1 MASELR
7 VDKII
12 PTIGVP
18 SGGGGG
24 IIQVINT
31 IKTDTFSTTANMASA
46 NKATITGLTASITP
60 KFSTS
65 KILIIMNL
73 LVGASVD
80 TTIAGTIERGSTPI
94 GIHDARGNR
103 TRNTFGC
110 GILASSGNWQTHSV
124 SRILVD
130 SPSTTNAT
138 TYSIKIGGNGAATI
152 YINREHRDSNNSTDC
167 TVGSSSLILMEISA

>member
-1 MASELR
+1 MTSQLR

-24 IIQVINT
+24 IIQVVNT
-31 IKTDTFSTTANMASA
+31 IKTDTFSTGANMQT
-46 NKATITGLTASITP
+46 KATITGLTASITP

-65 KILIIMNL
+65 KILVIMNL
-73 LVGASVD
+73 LVGASGD

-94 GIHDARGNR
+94 GIADARGNR

-110 GILASSGNWQTHSV
+110 GILATSGTWQTQSV
-124 SRILVD
+124 SHTILD
-130 SPSTTNAT
+130 SPGTTNAT
-138 TYSIKIGGNGAATI
+138 TYSVKIGGNGGRTV
-152 YINREHRDSNNSTDC
+152 YINREDRDSDGATDTTTGTSTL
-167 TVGSSSLILMEISA
+167 TLMEISA

>member
-1 MASELR
+1 MSSELR

-24 IIQVINT
+24 IIQVVNT
-31 IKTDTFSTTANMASA
+31 IKTDTFSTGANMQT
-46 NKATITGLTASITP
+46 KATITGLTASITP

-65 KILIIMNL
+65 KILVIMNL
-73 LVGASVD
+73 LVGASAD
-80 TTIAGTIERGSTPI
+80 TTVGGTIERGSTPI
-94 GIHDARGNR
+94 GISDARGSR

-110 GILASSGNWQTHSV
+110 GIPSTGATWRTHSV

-130 SPSTTNAT
+130 SPGTTNAT
-138 TYSIKIGGNGAATI
+138 TYSIKIGGNGSQTV
-152 YINREHRDSNNSTDC
+152 YINREHRDADNATD
-167 TVGSSSLILMEISA
+167 TTQGSSSLILMEISA

>member
-1 MASELR
+1 MSSELR

-18 SGGGGG
+18 IGGGGG

-31 IKTDTFSTTANMASA
+31 IKTDTFNTGAAMST
-46 NKATITGLTASITP
+46 KATITGLTATITP

-65 KILIIMNL
+65 KILVIMNL
-73 LVGASVD
+73 LVGATAD

-94 GIHDARGNR
+94 GIADARGSR

-110 GILASSGNWQTHSV
+110 GIPASGATWRTHSV

-130 SPSTTNAT
+130 SPVTTNAT
-138 TYSIKIGGNGAATI
+138 TYSVKIGGNGAQTI
-152 YINREHRDSNNSTDC
+152 YINREHRDADNATD
-167 TVGSSSLILMEISA
+167 TTQGSSSLILMEISA

>member
-1 MASELR
+1 MSSELR

-18 SGGGGG
+18 TGGGGG

-31 IKTDTFSTTANMASA
+31 IKTDTFSTAANMQT
-46 NKATITGLTASITP
+46 KATITGLTASITP

-73 LVGASVD
+73 LVGASAD

-94 GIHDARGNR
+94 GIADARGSR

-110 GILASSGNWQTHSV
+110 GIPASGGAWRTHSV

-130 SPSTTNAT
+130 SPVTTNAT
-138 TYSIKIGGNGAATI
+138 TYSIKIGGNGAQTV
-152 YINREHRDSNNSTDC
+152 YINREARDSDNATD
-167 TVGSSSLILMEISA
+167 TTMGTSSLILMEISA

>member
-1 MASELR
+1 MTSQLR
-7 VDKII
+7 VDKIV
-12 PTIGVP
+12 PVDGVP

-24 IIQVINT
+24 VIQVVST
-31 IKTDTFSTTANMASA
+31 EKTDGVFGTTANLQT
-46 NKATITGLTASITP
+46 KETITGLNATITP

-73 LVGASVD
+73 LGGASAD

-94 GIHDARGNR
+94 GIADARNSR

-110 GILASSGNWQTHSV
+110 GIPASGATWRTHSV

-130 SPSTTNAT
+130 SPVTTNAT
-138 TYSIKIGGNGAATI
+138 TYSIKIGGNGAQTV
-152 YINREHRDSNNSTDC
+152 YINREARDSDNATD
-167 TVGSSSLILMEISA
+167 TTIGTSSLILMEISA

>member
-1 MASELR
+1 MTSELR

-24 IIQVINT
+24 IIQVVNT
-31 IKTDTFSTTANMASA
+31 IKTDTFSTGANMQT
-46 NKATITGLTASITP
+46 KATITGLTTTITP

-65 KILIIMNL
+65 KILVIMNL
-73 LVGASVD
+73 LVGAAGD

-94 GIHDARGNR
+94 GVHDARGSR

-110 GILASSGNWQTHSV
+110 GIPAAGGGNWRTHSV

-130 SPSTTNAT
+130 SPGTTIAT
-138 TYSIKIGGNGAATI
+138 TYSVKIGGNGAITV
-152 YINREHRDSNNSTDC
+152 YINREGRDVDGATDT

>member
-1 MASELR
+1 MTSELR

-24 IIQVINT
+24 IIQVVNT
-31 IKTDTFSTTANMASA
+31 IKTDTFSTNANMATA
-46 NKATITGLTASITP
+46 NKATITGLTATITP

-65 KILIIMNL
+65 KILVIMNL
-73 LVGASVD
+73 LVGATAD

-94 GIHDARGNR
+94 GIADARGNR

-110 GILASSGNWQTHSV
+110 GIPASGATWRTHSV

-130 SPSTTNAT
+130 SPNTTNAT
-138 TYSIKIGGNGAATI
+138 TYSIKIGGNGSQTV
-152 YINREHRDSNNSTDC
+152 YINREARDSDNATD
-167 TVGSSSLILMEISA
+167 TTIGTSSLILMEISA

>member
-1 MASELR
+1 MSSELR

-18 SGGGGG
+18 TGGGGG

-31 IKTDTFSTTANMASA
+31 IKTDTFSTAANMQT
-46 NKATITGLTASITP
+46 KATITGLTASITP

-73 LVGASVD
+73 LVGASAD

-94 GIHDARGNR
+94 GIADARNSR

-110 GILASSGNWQTHSV
+110 GIPASGATWRTHSV

-130 SPSTTNAT
+130 SPVTTNAT
-138 TYSIKIGGNGAATI
+138 TYSIKIGGNGAQTV
-152 YINREHRDSNNSTDC
+152 YINREHRNADNATD
-167 TVGSSSLILMEISA
+167 TTIGTSSLILMEISA

>member
-12 PTIGVP
+12 PTDGVP
-18 SGGGGG
+18 RGGGGG
-24 IIQVINT
+24 IIQVVNT
-31 IKTDTFSTTANMASA
+31 IKTDTFRTGVNMQTKETISGFSA
-46 NKATITGLTASITP
+46 TITP

-73 LVGASVD
+73 LVGASGD

-94 GIHDARGNR
+94 GIADARGNR

-110 GILASSGNWQTHSV
+110 GILATSGTWQTQSGSHT
-124 SRILVD
+124 ILD
-130 SPSTTNAT
+130 SPGTTNAT
-138 TYSIKIGGNGAATI
+138 TYSIKIGGNGSQTV
-152 YINREHRDSNNSTDC
+152 YINREHRDADNATD
-167 TVGSSSLILMEISA
+167 TTQGSSSLILMEISA